1 MNQLPEDSH
10 TLSDFVKWSTS
21 KALRKPNHLRKGPW
35 NGTLTRAML
44 VYAALDV
51 LSAVTV
57 WRCAVDKGLT
67 FVPQKIQS
75 TQVSP
80 PHKRKR
86 TSQQQRGVRN
96 KKDKLKFDNDEIVEV
111 DFNGTWW
118 KDKILF
124 YNRLKYTIQYYDEEE
139 NVERNVPVSRMR
151 KTKV

>member
-1 MNQLPEDSH
+1 M
-10 TLSDFVKWSTS
+10 
-21 KALRKPNHLRKGPW
+21 LRSNKKFEN
-35 NGTLTRAML
+35 RA
-44 VYAALDV
+44 
-51 LSAVTV
+51 
-57 WRCAVDKGLT
+57 K
-67 FVPQKIQS
+67 QKIQS
-75 TQVSP
+75 TQVLP

-86 TSQQQRGVRN
+86 TSQQQRGARN

-118 KDKILF
+118 KAKILF